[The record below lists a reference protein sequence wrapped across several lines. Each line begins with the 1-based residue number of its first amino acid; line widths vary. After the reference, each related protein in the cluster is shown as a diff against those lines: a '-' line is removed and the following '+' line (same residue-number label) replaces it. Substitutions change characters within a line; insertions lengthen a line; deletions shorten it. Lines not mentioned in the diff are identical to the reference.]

1 MTHRSR
7 RVQQLHI
14 TPAPLVARFG
24 LFAERLEV
32 RTNDPRILAAA
43 QASFGRFT
51 EPASG
56 APLIVRLVVTEGPRD
71 PGRDAGARPPDARDL
86 VHDTAGHLLDIS
98 LGREDRAVVDVE
110 RGFAMGSVSAAVAGQ
125 PGLLRYA
132 FVEAVALAMLT
143 GGRGYVPIHASC
155 VVRDRMPAPQALPGA
170 GGSGGGVGVILQAPA
185 GTGKSTLALACAR
198 RGWGLLAED
207 VVFARESGGSTDDVD
222 AGGDIDG
229 RGQLELWGM
238 PWTQR
243 LLPDAPRFFPELA
256 SATARLQAN
265 GEHKLE
271 VDLDEHA
278 PGAATPQ
285 AVAGPVVLLARDTGG
300 PTRAEWL
307 DLDVAATPGAAGPDA
322 EAPVVEVLWPWENG
336 WTPAHERAASR
347 LLDHGVLRLH
357 LNGTP
362 DEAVDALEAA
372 LAPVT
377 AIPAG

>member
-1 MTHRSR
+1 
-7 RVQQLHI
+7 
-14 TPAPLVARFG
+14 
-24 LFAERLEV
+24 
-32 RTNDPRILAAA
+32 
-43 QASFGRFT
+43 
-51 EPASG
+51 
-56 APLIVRLVVTEGPRD
+56 
-71 PGRDAGARPPDARDL
+71 
-86 VHDTAGHLLDIS
+86 
-98 LGREDRAVVDVE
+98 
-110 RGFAMGSVSAAVAGQ
+110 MGTVSADVVGQ

-132 FVEAVALAMLT
+132 FVEAMALAMLT

-155 VVRDRMPAPQALPGA
+155 VVRDRVLASQAPH
-170 GGSGGGVGVILQAPA
+170 GVGVILQAPA

-207 VVFARESGGSTDDVD
+207 VVFARESGGSAEDVD
-222 AGGDIDG
+222 AGGDIDADG
-229 RGQLELWGM
+229 RLELWGM

-278 PGAATPQ
+278 PGAATPR
-285 AVAGPVVLLARDTGG
+285 AVAGPVVLLARGTGG

-307 DLDVAATPGAAGPDA
+307 DLDAAAAPGAAAPGG

-336 WTPAHERAASR
+336 WTPAHERTTTR